1 MWDKHPI
8 VQVQHYQTTDN
19 QILKRQQILLAF
31 PTVSMKEVI
40 VVYVLRKVK
49 HDISAHACLAVKI
62 SKFNAH

>member
-19 QILKRQQILLAF
+19 QILKRQQILLA
-31 PTVSMKEVI
+31 VSMKEVI

-49 HDISAHACLAVKI
+49 HDISAHEFLAVKI
-62 SKFNAH
+62 SKFNAQ